1 MIGSAADHHCRPTWT
16 NQTQL
21 PPPPPPLYAAEAG
34 AAVRSTG
41 LTNLRSVTMMES
53 MESSCVPPGFRFH
66 PTDEELVGYYLRKK
80 VASQKIDL
88 DVIKDIDLYRIEPW
102 DLQEKCW
109 IGYEEQ
115 NEWYFFS
122 HKDKKYPTGTRTNRA
137 TLAGFWKA
145 TGRDKAVYDKNKLI
159 GMRKTLV
166 FYRGRAPNGQKTD
179 WIMHEYRLESD
190 ENGPPQEE
198 GWVVCRAFKKRAN
211 GQSKTAVEQWD
222 SSYFY
227 DEPSRVCSGIDP
239 LEFMS
244 RQSMPQ
250 GLLEHNNMMCKQ
262 EMEGENVKLIA
273 YNDPFVQLPQLESP
287 SLPLMK
293 RSSSISLVSECNEE
307 EEPPTKRRYDNNNN
321 RSSKVTDWRALDKFV
336 ASQLSQ
342 EDAFEGEGDSRF
354 GAQNNNYINNNN
366 HNSADMAIL
375 LMENRGHDEDNLY
388 KEFLSSNPESD
399 FGICIFEK

>member
-1 MIGSAADHHCRPTWT
+1 
-16 NQTQL
+16 
-21 PPPPPPLYAAEAG
+21 
-34 AAVRSTG
+34 
-41 LTNLRSVTMMES
+41 MMES

-145 TGRDKAVYDKNKLI
+145 TGRDKAVYDKNKLM

-190 ENGPPQEE
+190 ENSPPQEE
-198 GWVVCRAFKKRAN
+198 GWVVCRAFKKRTT
-211 GQSKTAVEQWD
+211 GQSKTTVEQWD

-227 DEPSRVCSGIDP
+227 DEPIGVSSAIDP
-239 LEFMS
+239 LEFIS
-244 RQSMPQ
+244 RKPPPQ
-250 GLLEHNNMMCKQ
+250 GLLEHNNIMCKQ
-262 EMEGENVKLIA
+262 EMEAENVKLLQ
-273 YNDPFVQLPQLESP
+273 YNDPFLQLPQLESS
-287 SLPLMK
+287 SLPLVK
-293 RSSSISLVSECNEE
+293 RSSSISLLSDCYEE
-307 EEPPTKRRYDNNNN
+307 EYQPTKRRNNNN
-321 RSSKVTDWRALDKFV
+321 MSKVTDWRALDKFV

-342 EDAFEGEGDSRF
+342 EEAFEGEGDSRF
-354 GAQNNNYINNNN
+354 GAQNNSDN
-366 HNSADMAIL
+366 HNSVDMAIL
-375 LMENRGHDEDNLY
+375 LMQNRVDDEENMY
-388 KEFLSSNPESD
+388 KGFLSSNLESNMYY
-399 FGICIFEK
+399 